1 MKVIVRRQ
9 NEAVV
14 TSSYFPTMIADM
26 QTRLDFVKIDV
37 EGSEADVLLGMSKI
51 LERHRPVIYVEVHP
65 AGFCGSGDPR
75 KVALLQDVTTI
86 TSPLTEF
93 GLTSVSI
100 CNCGT
105 RFVVHSVPTTWF
117 ATSAGQP

>member
-1 MKVIVRRQ
+1 VKVIVRRQ

-51 LERHRPVIYVEVHP
+51 LERHRPVIY
-65 AGFCGSGDPR
+65 
-75 KVALLQDVTTI
+75 LDVTSRRI
-86 TSPLTEF
+86 RRQRCSSKGLFSFRTSL
-93 GLTSVSI
+93 
-100 CNCGT
+100 
-105 RFVVHSVPTTWF
+105 R
-117 ATSAGQP
+117 